1 LTDTRLPG
9 HPGQFI
15 ATEPKAWEEAN
26 MSFRCPV
33 RKAGFSLIELT
44 VATAIYSMG
53 LGSLSLMMLAEL
65 ILMNPAAIGHYI
77 SDVGGAAPDCD
88 GGIVCA
94 PDEMA
99 AWHLQAWRDD
109 LAALLPGG
117 SGLVCLDSSPEDGE
131 SADAACDGVGGPV
144 IKVLWEVPEDEDDP
158 EPGFGRQ
165 VARLPVP

>member
-1 LTDTRLPG
+1 MP
-9 HPGQFI
+9 
-15 ATEPKAWEEAN
+15 
-26 MSFRCPV
+26 FRCPV
-33 RKAGFSLIELT
+33 REAGFSLIELT

-53 LGSLSLMMLAEL
+53 LGSLSLMMMVAIQGTTDAGHDAVATGQAASLAEL

-77 SDVGGAAPDCD
+77 GDVGGAAPDCE
-88 GGIVCA
+88 GGISCL

-109 LAALLPGG
+109 LASLLPGG

-131 SADAACDGVGGPV
+131 PADAACDGAGGPV
-144 IKVLWEVPEDEDDP
+144 IKVLWDAPEDEDSP
-158 EPGFGRQ
+158 EPGVGRQ

>member
-1 LTDTRLPG
+1 
-9 HPGQFI
+9 
-15 ATEPKAWEEAN
+15 

-53 LGSLSLMMLAEL
+53 LGSLSLMMMVAVHGTADAGHEAVATGQAASLAEL

-131 SADAACDGVGGPV
+131 SADPGCDGAGGPV